1 MLKKLCCIL
10 VLLLVE
16 SCAVFY
22 TPKLVLGKELTVE
35 YLNRLN
41 KNYGDNHN
49 YYFISSNKSLVKFDT
64 GSGDSRKQ
72 VASYAS
78 EEIKKSGIC
87 KSDPVLDK
95 TGSWF
100 NERGDIYINF
110 FCE

>member
-1 MLKKLCCIL
+1 MLKKSCGIIA
-10 VLLLVE
+10 LLLVE

-22 TPKLVLGKELTVE
+22 TPKLILGKELTPE
-35 YLNRLN
+35 YLRRLN
-41 KNYGDNHN
+41 KNYGDNQN
-49 YYFISSNKSLVKFDT
+49 YYFISSNKSLVKFNT
-64 GSGDSRKQ
+64 SSGDPRQQ
-72 VASYAS
+72 VASYVS

-110 FCE
+110 FCG